1 MRRCRFGVGTA
12 LVGVAVGGAVGRL
25 GAQGSDALYARF
37 NAVSGWETRGFV
49 FDAGASTR
57 SLWEWSIPVVVVLPL
72 GSKASLDVTAHYAHG
87 RLETSTGS
95 AYAFSGLTDT
105 QLRLLY
111 TASRDR
117 LVGSVS
123 FNLPTGAHTL
133 STSQF
138 TVAGGVGSNYLSF
151 PVSNFGTAFGVT
163 GGLAY
168 AQHAGPWNLGVSGS
182 VRYLGTYS
190 PLAADSVSYSPG
202 IEGRVRAGVDRLLG
216 AKSRLHLGLTAST
229 FSTDVYTGSSAL
241 ISGSY
246 SPGTRLIGDLSLL
259 RVVGRATVTLAAWD
273 LYRLAGVGMTG
284 SNPETKENVLN
295 AELRLGYPVAP
306 RLQVEPMLAFRQ
318 WNPSDY
324 LGGRLR
330 SGGVTA
336 RAGLADRLSLVATG
350 RYDAGWIFDSG
361 ASERVNLTGYGA
373 SRFLRF
379 ER

>member
-1 MRRCRFGVGTA
+1 MRRSRFGVGTA
-12 LVGVAVGGAVGRL
+12 LVGVAIGGALGRL
-25 GAQGSDALYARF
+25 GAQGSGALYARF

-49 FDAGASTR
+49 FDPGASTR

-87 RLETSTGS
+87 RLETS
-95 AYAFSGLTDT
+95 
-105 QLRLLY
+105 

-151 PVSNFGTAFGVT
+151 PVSNFGTAFGMT

-182 VRYLGTYS
+182 VRYLGTYA
-190 PLAADSVSYSPG
+190 PLAADSLSYSPG

-295 AELRLGYPVAP
+295 AELRLGYLVAR
-306 RLQVEPMLAFRQ
+306 RLQVEPMLALRQ

-336 RAGLADRLSLVATG
+336 RAGLADRLSLVVAG

-361 ASERVNLTGYGA
+361 AKERVNLTGYG
-373 SRFLRF
+373 
-379 ER
+379 